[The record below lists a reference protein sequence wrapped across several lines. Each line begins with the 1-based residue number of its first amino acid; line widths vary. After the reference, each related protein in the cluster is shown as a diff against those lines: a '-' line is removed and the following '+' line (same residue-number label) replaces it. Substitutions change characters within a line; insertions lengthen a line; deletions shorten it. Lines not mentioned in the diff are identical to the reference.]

1 MEDQEITT
9 KSNDFSEIA
18 LWRFA
23 IIGSL
28 IHGNLTGS
36 TMQDCLQ
43 KIAAIEYRDPGNRL
57 VKMVPDTLRK
67 WLSRYNSNGIA
78 GLEDKERS
86 DKGQTLVP
94 KNITDEIRKLRQ
106 ENPRW
111 TLAILFKKLR
121 IAKIWNGLR
130 PSIAALYR
138 FAKVSNLG
146 RSDTK
151 DPGIYRAFAFDHF
164 GQLWIADFLHGPKL
178 RFGKEKRKVYLHAI
192 LDDATRFIVS
202 ADFFISE
209 GAEPMMSEL
218 KNAIRRH
225 GLPLLFYSDNG
236 SAYKSNCLKVVGARL
251 KIGTPHSPPYRP
263 QGRAKIERFFR
274 TVRQQFLNVQN
285 FQTFEEIRTA
295 FQIWLAEYHQGNH
308 NGIGCS
314 PLQKRMQVKSVCRA
328 LPELADIDPLF
339 YMERRCMVQ
348 KTGIIQ
354 LKKRRYEVPK
364 NFLPGTRVKI
374 YYDNENLARV
384 FIGPD
389 YIPALPLDLSKNARR
404 FEFPAH
410 NTKKESS
417 E

>member
-1 MEDQEITT
+1 MEDQEINIR
-9 KSNDFSEIA
+9 SSDFSEMA

-36 TMQDCLQ
+36 TMQECLQ
-43 KIAAIEYRDPGNRL
+43 KIAAVEYRDPKNRL
-57 VKMVPDTLRK
+57 VTVNQETLRK
-67 WLSRYNSNGIA
+67 WLYRYNSGGIA
-78 GLEDKERS
+78 GLEDQERS
-86 DKGQTLVP
+86 DKGHTLIP
-94 KNITDEIRKLRQ
+94 KNITDEIIKLRQ
-106 ENPRW
+106 EHARW

-121 IAKIWNGLR
+121 TEKIWNGLN
-130 PSIAALYR
+130 PSISALYR

-146 RSDTK
+146 RSGTK
-151 DPGIYRAFAFDHF
+151 DQGVYRAFAFDDF

-192 LDDATRFIVS
+192 LDDATRYIVS
-202 ADFFISE
+202 ADFFLSE
-209 GAEPMMSEL
+209 GAEPMMSDL

-236 SAYKSNCLKVVGARL
+236 SAYKSRCLKVVGARL
-251 KIGTPHSPPYRP
+251 KIGTPHSPPFRP
-263 QGRAKIERFFR
+263 QGRAKIERFFG
-274 TVRQQFLNVQN
+274 TVRQQFLDVQD

-308 NGIGCS
+308 KGIGCS
-314 PLQKRMQVKSVCRA
+314 PLQKRMQVNSVCRP
-328 LPELADIDPLF
+328 LPELANIDPLF

-364 NFLPGTRVKI
+364 NCLPGIRVKV
-374 YYDNENLARV
+374 YYDNENLSKV

-389 YIPALPLDLSKNARR
+389 YIPAFPLDLSKNARR